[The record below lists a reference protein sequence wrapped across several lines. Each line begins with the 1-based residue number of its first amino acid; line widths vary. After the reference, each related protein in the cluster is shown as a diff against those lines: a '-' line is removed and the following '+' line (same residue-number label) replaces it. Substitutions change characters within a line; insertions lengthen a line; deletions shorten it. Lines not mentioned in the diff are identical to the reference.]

1 MTDFSQELSRLTKNF
16 KDLGNATVNGIT
28 TLLNLGANGA
38 KTLQVGLIACYWA
51 LAAGIQ
57 VGWLPLVPKV
67 IERFFSVPTFV
78 EWAGSRMI
86 ELLDPTKYSL
96 AKIAIDLSKNFSYPI
111 LKMATKIPVL
121 GGLFTSAMLP
131 YTVGT
136 VIGLLFVSNLVQVFN
151 EQYKVVN
158 QQLNSLKQTKK
169 KEYDEINGYDLVL
182 MSDLRDKNSNH
193 AEPYKLYLSEDG
205 NYIARDLAGKVHQS
219 ALPKD
224 IGDLNNLELKLNN
237 PEFESVKAKIL
248 DYTSKQGHTVKGNL
262 LRYLQFYA
270 MTVASTGFADAN
282 KAFPMRLILSVG
294 APSCAFLVGCL
305 CGIQPAIA
313 LSYAV
318 KLSWAGWAL
327 PYGVIGALGAVQKGA
342 SSIYETWWPEDH
354 NKNRADKAKRE
365 KQEAL
370 LEEQRLDATG
380 DKGYRLTDEPNLG
393 QFTNNQ
399 YAGDPQNVAAQ
410 KEAERLEKRRL
421 ALEAHYS
428 RCPVPGKT
436 AQEAAQEALQP
447 RPVPV
452 VMSRVT
458 PSVEPSTANLGLQ
471 PDNTAT
477 NKDSN
482 RPSFD

>member
-1 MTDFSQELSRLTKNF
+1 MTDLNTGLSRITKNF
-16 KDLGNATVNGIT
+16 KDLFEFGFNGIQKFF
-28 TLLNLGANGA
+28 NLGAIGTQYIQA
-38 KTLQVGLIACYWA
+38 GLIACYWG

-57 VGWLPLVPKV
+57 IGFLLFVPKA
-67 IERFFSVPTFV
+67 IEKFLSMPKFV
-78 EWAGSRMI
+78 EWLGNRTL
-86 ELLDPTKYSL
+86 ELFDPAKYST
-96 AKIAIDLSKNFSYPI
+96 AKIFIDLGKNLSYPI
-111 LKMATKIPVL
+111 LNAATKIPVL
-121 GGLFTSAMLP
+121 GGLFTKAMLP
-131 YTVGT
+131 WTVGT
-136 VIGLLFVSNLVQVFN
+136 VIGVLFVSNLYQVIN
-151 EQYKVVN
+151 EQYKVVC
-158 QQLNSLKQTKK
+158 QQLNSLKQTDKK
-169 KEYDEINGYDLVL
+169 RYDEINGYDLVL
-182 MSDLRDKNSNH
+182 MSDLRDNNSIN

-436 AQEAAQEALQP
+436 AEEATQEALRA

-452 VMSRVT
+452 TFT
-458 PSVEPSTANLGLQ
+458 PVSSPVEPFVANPGQ
-471 PDNTAT
+471 QSS
-477 NKDSN
+477 NKPTDK
-482 RPSFD
+482 PGF